1 MNRFFED
8 NLQRED
14 DNEAVSWSAYQLSE
28 HGTVQD
34 QSLIRARLDRW
45 RERSPSQGKR
55 LDPEQGRLEGD
66 LVLALIDAKAW
77 RIEEAE
83 ANRLKESCVTEECR
97 DRVTRP
103 R

>member
-1 MNRFFED
+1 M
-8 NLQRED
+8 
-14 DNEAVSWSAYQLSE
+14 SS
-28 HGTVQD
+28 
-34 QSLIRARLDRW
+34 
-45 RERSPSQGKR
+45 SQGKR

-66 LVLALIDAKAW
+66 LVVALIHAKAW